1 MNRALVGWVAVVWAT
16 TMYGCPTDIGIDEF
30 KYACQKDTDCGEGY
44 SCQSNWCV
52 KLDGGFD
59 GGALDGGVHK
69 DGGGDSGFDAGRDAG
84 TDGGIDGGT
93 DGGIDGGVRDGGFML
108 QYTSTFDSAAGT
120 GASTS
125 YQLKVVTGW
134 SVGPKQ
140 GAGSYRLKVGQPFK
154 TGEK

>member
-1 MNRALVGWVAVVWAT
+1 MARIEASRAAKKRSPLN
-16 TMYGCPTDIGIDEF
+16 
-30 KYACQKDTDCGEGY
+30 
-44 SCQSNWCV
+44 S
-52 KLDGGFD
+52 
-59 GGALDGGVHK
+59 GAAPIR
-69 DGGGDSGFDAGRDAG
+69 DSGFDAGRDAG
-84 TDGGIDGGT
+84 TDGGIDGGA
-93 DGGIDGGVRDGGFML
+93 DGGIRDGGFML